1 MKIAIIFTLILLT
14 ISCTQKPDLEK
25 EKQNLI
31 NTDKEFSDYAQE
43 NGVGNAFVLYADSN
57 AIMLPNGGQPIKGIS
72 SVEEAFKE
80 YKSLLQWEPEFADVS
95 ASGDL
100 GYTWGRYV
108 TMSRAEDGEYKRTYG
123 KYTSIWK
130 KQKDGTWKWVLDTGN
145 SNPATDKQLAADRVK
160 FDPSRDAE
168 QNIADAIAEAS
179 KTGKKILLDVGG
191 EWCIW
196 CHKMDLF
203 IKRHEALDK
212 AINDKFVV
220 VKVNYSKENKN
231 EEVLSRYPEVTGYPH
246 LFVLDSNGDFL
257 HSQNTAELEK
267 NKAYDLD
274 KFLEFV
280 NKF

>member
-1 MKIAIIFTLILLT
+1 MKYTIILSLLLVAIA
-14 ISCTQKPDLEK
+14 CTQKPNPEK
-25 EKQNLI
+25 EKQNLLR
-31 NTDKEFSDYAQE
+31 TDKEFSDYAQE
-43 NGVGNAFVLYADSN
+43 NGVGDAFVMYADSN
-57 AIMLPNGGQPIKGIS
+57 ALMLPNGGQPIKGIA

-108 TMSRAEDGEYKRTYG
+108 SMSKTEDGEFRKSYG
-123 KYTSIWK
+123 KYTSIWR
-130 KQKDGTWKWVLDTGN
+130 KQNDGNWKWVLDTGN
-145 SNPATDKQLAADRVK
+145 SNPPTDNQLAADRIK
-160 FDPSRDAE
+160 FDPARDAE
-168 QNIADAIAEAS
+168 KDIADAMEKAKAS
-179 KTGKKILLDVGG
+179 GKKILLDVGG

-203 IKRHEALDK
+203 IKRHEKLND
-212 AINDKFVV
+212 AIEEKFIV

-231 EEVLSRYPEVTGYPH
+231 ENVLSKYPKVDGYPH
-246 LFVLDSNGDFL
+246 LFVLDSTGEFL

-274 KFLEFV
+274 KFLAFV